1 MRCFIKYRKP
11 SGRHQQVGT
20 VATVTSWHTVMMK
33 QSAAWTD
40 HMLAFKALVSTVG
53 EVAESSSF
61 TFKKA
66 KSKQHETPR
75 PGRKEERRKVGNYFH
90 QQLKTTSTK
99 GQGRD
104 GKKCCSSCC
113 WCPPLQ
119 IYIYICNT
127 YMLTNMYLMHK
138 RTPYNHYRDETL
150 QHHGQRFQP
159 IAAEAHFL
167 YLQFFRL

>member
-53 EVAESSSF
+53 EVAESCSF

-99 GQGRD
+99 GQRRD
-104 GKKCCSSCC
+104 GKKMLFIVLLV
-113 WCPPLQ
+113 PPLSN
-119 IYIYICNT
+119 IYIYVIHIC
-127 YMLTNMYLMHK
+127 
-138 RTPYNHYRDETL
+138 
-150 QHHGQRFQP
+150 
-159 IAAEAHFL
+159 
-167 YLQFFRL
+167 